1 MYVRCCW
8 PSYCSP
14 VGHGIKALRGRLR
27 RGSFR
32 ALSRLHGSGPFAR
45 ASAALRGL
53 DTAPL
58 SLRLAPPLGAPTRAQ
73 RAAQIILWGWAVC
86 RFGRLRFRCCG
97 LVGGRRRR
105 LGGWWIWWRG
115 CSRRVRRRGA
125 RVFPLVGAC
134 FGPSCGRGSLR
145 SWRRRS
151 FGRPRS
157 RGLRSPLRR
166 RWRGVPSGG
175 GCLRGRST
183 LGTPKCRGTIRR
195 FSPLCWLLRPLGGC
209 SLCSLGRFPLCA
221 CGKRA
226 VAPVRSLAGFLV
238 GASVV
243 GFAGSRVSGGP
254 LCVAARGACAAV
266 PPGVPVAVGCAS
278 GVDAVVRSAFPR
290 ATVFAVSSGR
300 FGSGRGAFARRS
312 AALVSS
318 LAPGGV
324 LVVLPL
330 GPCPGVVSP
339 SPVASRC
346 WCGGG
351 SGSWASAAFALGLG
365 LPVALWAPAGVP
377 WFVSAACLGG
387 GWWGLR

>member
-1 MYVRCCW
+1 M
-8 PSYCSP
+8 
-14 VGHGIKALRGRLR
+14 
-27 RGSFR
+27 
-32 ALSRLHGSGPFAR
+32 
-45 ASAALRGL
+45 
-53 DTAPL
+53 
-58 SLRLAPPLGAPTRAQ
+58 
-73 RAAQIILWGWAVC
+73 
-86 RFGRLRFRCCG
+86 
-97 LVGGRRRR
+97 
-105 LGGWWIWWRG
+105 
-115 CSRRVRRRGA
+115 
-125 RVFPLVGAC
+125 
-134 FGPSCGRGSLR
+134 
-145 SWRRRS
+145 
-151 FGRPRS
+151 
-157 RGLRSPLRR
+157 
-166 RWRGVPSGG
+166 
-175 GCLRGRST
+175 
-183 LGTPKCRGTIRR
+183 
-195 FSPLCWLLRPLGGC
+195 
-209 SLCSLGRFPLCA
+209 
-221 CGKRA
+221 
-226 VAPVRSLAGFLV
+226 APVRSLAGFLV

-266 PPGVPVAVGCAS
+266 PPGVPVSVGCAS

-300 FGSGRGAFARRS
+300 WGSGRGAFARRS

>member
-1 MYVRCCW
+1 MQR
-8 PSYCSP
+8 
-14 VGHGIKALRGRLR
+14 IL
-27 RGSFR
+27 SF
-32 ALSRLHGSGPFAR
+32 S
-45 ASAALRGL
+45 
-53 DTAPL
+53 
-58 SLRLAPPLGAPTRAQ
+58 
-73 RAAQIILWGWAVC
+73 WGWAVC
-86 RFGRLRFRCCG
+86 RFGRLRSRCCG

-105 LGGWWIWWRG
+105 LGGWWIWWRW
-115 CSRRVRRRGA
+115 CSPLVRRLGA
-125 RVFPLVGAC
+125 PGSPPGGAC
-134 FGPSCGRGSLR
+134 FGPSSGRGSLR

-175 GCLRGRST
+175 GCRRGRSIPGMP
-183 LGTPKCRGTIRR
+183 LCRATIRR
-195 FSPLCWLLRPLGGC
+195 FPRPCWLLRPLGGC
-209 SLCSLGRFPLCA
+209 SLCWLGRLPLWP
-221 CGKRA
+221 CGRRA
-226 VAPVRSLAGFLV
+226 VAPGPSLAGFLA

-243 GFAGSRVSGGP
+243 GFSGSRVSGGP
-254 LCVAARGACAAV
+254 LCSAALVACASV
-266 PPGVPVAVGCAS
+266 PPGVPVSVGCAS
-278 GVDAVVRSAFPR
+278 GVDAVVRGAFPR

-300 FGSGRGAFARRS
+300 WGSGRGAFARRS
-312 AALVSS
+312 AALVRS
-318 LAPGGV
+318 LLPGGV

>member
-1 MYVRCCW
+1 MQR
-8 PSYCSP
+8 
-14 VGHGIKALRGRLR
+14 IL
-27 RGSFR
+27 SF
-32 ALSRLHGSGPFAR
+32 S
-45 ASAALRGL
+45 
-53 DTAPL
+53 
-58 SLRLAPPLGAPTRAQ
+58 
-73 RAAQIILWGWAVC
+73 WGWAVC

-105 LGGWWIWWRG
+105 LGGWWIWWRR

-125 RVFPLVGAC
+125 PGSPPGGGCSGLSFV
-134 FGPSCGRGSLR
+134 RGSLR

-175 GCLRGRST
+175 GCRRGRSIPGMP
-183 LGTPKCRGTIRR
+183 LCRATIRR
-195 FSPLCWLLRPLGGC
+195 FPRPCWLLRPLGGC
-209 SLCSLGRFPLCA
+209 SLCWLGRLPLWP
-221 CGKRA
+221 CGRRA
-226 VAPVRSLAGFLV
+226 VAPGPSLAGFLA

-243 GFAGSRVSGGP
+243 GFSGSRVSGGP
-254 LCVAARGACAAV
+254 LCSVALVACGAV
-266 PPGVPVAVGCAS
+266 PPGVPVSVGCAS
-278 GVDAVVRSAFPR
+278 GVDAVVRGAFPR

-300 FGSGRGAFARRS
+300 WGSGRGAFARRS
-312 AALVSS
+312 AALVRS
-318 LAPGGV
+318 LLPGGV